1 MGFGQGPVVIHKH
14 HKPPRLCCLL
24 ECKAVCERAG
34 GYLKW
39 LSCSL
44 EAELAPTQEIL
55 EERRQ
60 GKAGEMYRYCL
71 EEETGLRT

>member
-1 MGFGQGPVVIHKH
+1 M
-14 HKPPRLCCLL
+14 
-24 ECKAVCERAG
+24 
-34 GYLKW
+34 KW